1 MNNIQRYF
9 DLYKI
14 NKVGLINENKRMCAC
29 GQELTEAD
37 KTCPSC
43 GVAIKKTALLNVA
56 KNNAL
61 GKRYETIKDLHM
73 VYFKY
78 YHLLS
83 SGFELNETEMLTI
96 AINTMNAEVKVSDLK
111 IFKSLDQANN
121 VGLEEFF
128 NTEFPGFK
136 EFVYKCLGEF
146 RYDMAISNFGS
157 LDDGKLTN
165 FMNMYL
171 NYKALIPYIRG
182 YKILYQGRKVNLKK
196 YYPDVDFNNEEQ
208 VKATKL
214 NLDLLLSWDLK
225 NEKYVE
231 AIIEISNIYS
241 AEVQRTL
248 ADILH
253 SMLSDRRSSET
264 YNNTIES
271 FSLLYNK
278 EISVEDFIR
287 IYNNSRDNY
296 FNQIFLFRKL
306 YKKHISK
313 TIDWSAIDKIDRRTI
328 GVLSTRED
336 LKSDMKISVKQM
348 DEIFG
353 LVESNPQKAL
363 NYFIENEII
372 NKDRY

>member
-1 MNNIQRYF
+1 MNNIQKYF
-9 DLYKI
+9 DLYNITKT
-14 NKVGLINENKRMCAC
+14 GLINENKRMCIC
-29 GQELTEAD
+29 GKELVETD
-37 KTCPSC
+37 KECPSC
-43 GVAIKKTALLNVA
+43 GAAIKKTTLLNVA

-61 GKRYETIKDLHM
+61 GKRYETIKDLDM
-73 VYFKY
+73 IYFKY

-83 SGFELNETEMLTI
+83 SGFELNEAEMLTI
-96 AINTMNAEVKVSDLK
+96 AVNLTTSEVKVSDLK
-111 IFKSLDQANN
+111 IFKSLDRANN
-121 VGLEEFF
+121 TGLEQFF

-136 EFVYKCLGEF
+136 EFVYKCLSEF
-146 RYDMAISNFGS
+146 QYDMAISNFGS
-157 LDDGKLTN
+157 LNDGQLTN

-171 NYKALIPYIRG
+171 NYRALIPHIRG

-196 YYPDVDFNNEEQ
+196 YYPNVDFNNEDE

-225 NEKYVE
+225 NEKYLE
-231 AIIEISNIYS
+231 SIIEISNNNP

-248 ADILH
+248 SDILH

-264 YNNTIES
+264 YDNTIQS

-296 FNQIFLFRKL
+296 FNKIFVFRKL
-306 YKKHISK
+306 YKKHVSK
-313 TIDWSAIDKIDRRTI
+313 TIDWSSIDKIDRRTI
-328 GVLSTRED
+328 GILGTKED
-336 LKSDMKISVKQM
+336 LKTDMKISVKQM

-353 LVESNPQKAL
+353 LLESNPQAAIS
-363 NYFIENEII
+363 YFTENSIES
-372 NKDRY
+372 KDRY